1 MYKVAFD
8 KEGKLQQGKEDM
20 QLRRKSGKKKAID
33 PRVARAKLVLQAI
46 ERSDMESI
54 AVSCEPVSVSLLLR
68 NLGGLRCLVSVCP
81 SLPTGASFAQ
91 LGQLEQPWPPRL
103 LHVTSR
109 HEEHNLTASRP
120 CRQCHSF

>member
-1 MYKVAFD
+1 MAFD

-54 AVSCEPVSVSLLLR
+54 AVSRPPPSVHGDGRVSVHLHGSLGQAPLFLR
-68 NLGGLRCLVSVCP
+68 NLQLK
-81 SLPTGASFAQ
+81 SLGRRVFCT
-91 LGQLEQPWPPRL
+91 
-103 LHVTSR
+103 
-109 HEEHNLTASRP
+109 
-120 CRQCHSF
+120 

>member
-1 MYKVAFD
+1 MAFD

-46 ERSDMESI
+46 ERSDMEAI
-54 AVSCEPVSVSLLLR
+54 AVSRPPPSVHGDGRVSVHLHGSLGQAPLLLR

-81 SLPTGASFAQ
+81 SLPTGATAVSYT
-91 LGQLEQPWPPRL
+91 
-103 LHVTSR
+103 H
-109 HEEHNLTASRP
+109 LTLPTKA
-120 CRQCHSF
+120 

>member
-20 QLRRKSGKKKAID
+20 QPRRKSGKKKAID

-54 AVSCEPVSVSLLLR
+54 AVSREP
-68 NLGGLRCLVSVCP
+68 VSVCP
-81 SLPTGASFAQ
+81 SLPAAASFAQ
-91 LGQLEQPWPPRL
+91 LGRLHKPWPPRL
-103 LHVTSR
+103 SHVTSV
-109 HEEHNLTASRP
+109 HEEHILTPSIP
-120 CRQCHSF
+120 CRHSF

>member
-20 QLRRKSGKKKAID
+20 QLRRKTGKKKAID

-54 AVSCEPVSVSLLLR
+54 AVSPS
-68 NLGGLRCLVSVCP
+68 P
-81 SLPTGASFAQ
+81 SLPT
-91 LGQLEQPWPPRL
+91 
-103 LHVTSR
+103 VTSFV
-109 HEEHNLTASRP
+109 HFKNLGRRAF
-120 CRQCHSF
+120 CA

>member
-54 AVSCEPVSVSLLLR
+54 AVSRP
-68 NLGGLRCLVSVCP
+68 CP
-81 SLPTGASFAQ
+81 SL
-91 LGQLEQPWPPRL
+91 LRL
-103 LHVTSR
+103 SVSAGRRYCCATW
-109 HEEHNLTASRP
+109 AA
-120 CRQCHSF
+120 

>member
-54 AVSCEPVSVSLLLR
+54 AVSREPVSIS
-68 NLGGLRCLVSVCP
+68 
-81 SLPTGASFAQ
+81 ASFAQ
-91 LGQLEQPWPPRL
+91 LGRPQMPCLRL
-103 LHVTSR
+103 SVSAGRRYFCATW
-109 HEEHNLTASRP
+109 AV
-120 CRQCHSF
+120 